1 MKQSGT
7 KRGDQLNE
15 VDEASEDEGSQPD
28 KDDGSDELETD
39 SDEEIDSQSE
49 MDSLNAD
56 ELAEEQAEAYAEMLY
71 NKKRDEQDVNYDH
84 YQFSVAQKYDL
95 TTRALTFKKVKYIT
109 DELFLDLKWRMR
121 KTIQFQTSLIFI
133 VFLFF
138 LRQFTHYLGQ
148 YGACYAMQVPITK
161 FDLYWYRIEM
171 IEAAWTFNQQAI
183 IVAAGPIA
191 NLLLFLLAALSSGL
205 IRKTI
210 GSYPKYFYKVVSW
223 TGLYAVL
230 DPYIVLICDTV
241 SQNYENGDFFKFYV
255 WFKNSGDNG
264 AVGVYL
270 CVFMTSIITLITTYF
285 WYRFMVGY
293 YMNGR
298 ILDLYRR
305 LSGNYKAFFVPMDH
319 EVSMKY
325 LQWVIT
331 RAKKKNFTLVS
342 EKRAIKDKFGISRD
356 VNFLQILKI
365 DKGMLKKNRLF
376 FKDFDG
382 SIIEVPQKKIFVRT
396 KELKEI
402 RKLNTI

>member
-1 MKQSGT
+1 
-7 KRGDQLNE
+7 
-15 VDEASEDEGSQPD
+15 
-28 KDDGSDELETD
+28 
-39 SDEEIDSQSE
+39 
-49 MDSLNAD
+49 
-56 ELAEEQAEAYAEMLY
+56 
-71 NKKRDEQDVNYDH
+71 
-84 YQFSVAQKYDL
+84 
-95 TTRALTFKKVKYIT
+95 
-109 DELFLDLKWRMR
+109 
-121 KTIQFQTSLIFI
+121 
-133 VFLFF
+133 
-138 LRQFTHYLGQ
+138 
-148 YGACYAMQVPITK
+148 
-161 FDLYWYRIEM
+161 M

-325 LQWVIT
+325 L
-331 RAKKKNFTLVS
+331 
-342 EKRAIKDKFGISRD
+342 
-356 VNFLQILKI
+356 
-365 DKGMLKKNRLF
+365 
-376 FKDFDG
+376 
-382 SIIEVPQKKIFVRT
+382 
-396 KELKEI
+396 
-402 RKLNTI
+402 